1 MKKLLVLMLVFV
13 IASLAN
19 AIPGTLQI
27 SVDGVVDPPE
37 SEIVLE
43 ESEHAV
49 IDVHSFNNTAVLDI
63 LMFTEGNGVLSLDPG
78 WIIDI
83 AGINE
88 TLLDQ
93 SANPGVIGWLVS
105 MGYSPTSVIAF
116 TIATATVPIPAVP
129 DGKIVDLIDFHCTG
143 ADLVPYQGET
153 RIVLF
158 DAASQS
164 VVDTQVIHQ
173 IPEPMT
179 IALLGLGGLL
189 LRRRR

>member
-49 IDVHSFNNTAVLDI
+49 IDVHSFGNTAVLDVM
-63 LMFTEGNGVLSLDPG
+63 MFTEGNGVLSLDPG
-78 WIIDI
+78 WIVDM
-83 AGINE
+83 AGIDE
-88 TLLDQ
+88 VLVDISDQ
-93 SANPGVIGWLVS
+93 PGAIGWLQS
-105 MGYSPTSVIAF
+105 LGYSPTSIIYFAI
-116 TIATATVPIPAVP
+116 TQAAVPIPEVP

-153 RIVLF
+153 RILLF
-158 DAASQS
+158 DTASES